1 MFSSFI
7 ISLDNGEPGDGHSGR
22 ADSPGAADTPLSK
35 FLREYA
41 LNHRS
46 PSLRPRGLTNRSNWC
61 FANAVLQALI
71 ACPPFYNLMKSL
83 PLDQPTPA
91 EAADP
96 SGAAERQRQSLK
108 VVRAAHEFVSE
119 FEVVG
124 SFPRLNNK
132 SKAKK
137 VDDLP
142 LGKNFEP
149 NSVYNALSRSSST
162 ADSFGHGRQEDAEEF
177 LLMLL
182 NGLTEEMQA
191 VLRPPPQPQAAENGK
206 EEQEEEEGDGDEWK
220 EVGPKNKG
228 VITRR
233 IQSNAADSV
242 RTPIE
247 SIFCGQSRYVGH
259 ISRHMNESVLMT
271 SIRS

>member
-1 MFSSFI
+1 MCNASVFK
-7 ISLDNGEPGDGHSGR
+7 ISLDNGESEDGPDSAACSSGE
-22 ADSPGAADTPLSK
+22 PPIGVADTPLFR

-41 LNHRS
+41 LNHKS

-71 ACPPFYNLMKSL
+71 ACPPFYNLMKCL
-83 PLDQPTPA
+83 PLDPTPA
-91 EAADP
+91 EAKT
-96 SGAAERQRQSLK
+96 GGVAERQRQSLK
-108 VVRAAHEFVSE
+108 VVRAAYEFVSE
-119 FEVVG
+119 FEVVAN
-124 SFPRLNNK
+124 FPKLNNK
-132 SKAKK
+132 NKSKK

-149 NSVYNALSRSSST
+149 NTVYNALSKAST

-182 NGLTEEMQA
+182 NGLTDEMQA
-191 VLRPPPQPQAAENGK
+191 ILKPQAAVSAENGDLA
-206 EEQEEEEGDGDEWK
+206 EGGEEEEDGDDDEWK

-233 IQSNAADSV
+233 QGNPDSA

-247 SIFCGQSRYVGH
+247 SIFCGQSRYA
-259 ISRHMNESVLMT
+259 
-271 SIRS
+271 

>member
-1 MFSSFI
+1 MSNVFK
-7 ISLDNGEPGDGHSGR
+7 ISLDNGESE
-22 ADSPGAADTPLSK
+22 DSAVGSDSEPIGIADTPLSK

-41 LNHRS
+41 LNHKS

-71 ACPPFYNLMKSL
+71 ACPPFYNLMMSL
-83 PLDQPTPA
+83 PLDPTPA
-91 EAADP
+91 EAKT
-96 SGAAERQRQSLK
+96 GGVAERQRQSLK
-108 VVRAAHEFVSE
+108 VVRAAYEFVSE
-119 FEVVG
+119 FEVVNN
-124 SFPRLNNK
+124 FPKLNNK
-132 SKAKK
+132 NKSKK
-137 VDDLP
+137 VDDLA

-149 NSVYNALSRSSST
+149 NTVYNALSKAST

-182 NGLTEEMQA
+182 NGLTDEMQA
-191 VLRPPPQPQAAENGK
+191 ILKPQTAANAENGDVAQ
-206 EEQEEEEGDGDEWK
+206 EGEEEVGDPDEWK

-233 IQSNAADSV
+233 QGNPDSV

-247 SIFCGQSRYVGH
+247 AIFCGQSRYV
-259 ISRHMNESVLMT
+259 
-271 SIRS
+271 